1 MMIEQAGSRM
11 ALAMAGAIAIV
22 LGTIL
27 IPTSWVQA
35 ASLRRG
41 GVSVSATGG
50 DSADTFFSG
59 YFDFGTGSTVDNIL
73 RLENPTST
81 NGNICAMIYV
91 FDARE
96 EMGECCGCLL
106 TPNQMLDGSVKQMIG
121 TQEWAVAPGVPV
133 RGVLQIV
140 SALPNA
146 SALSN
151 KGNVCSPSQPYIAT
165 PTLNGWITHVQTV
178 SAVPGLTEVSLTDNG
193 STDATEGPFLINL
206 CGEIIGNG
214 TGAGICVCP
223 PSSDD

>member
-1 MMIEQAGSRM
+1 MTKQSGSRM
-11 ALAMAGAIAIV
+11 ALALASAMAMV
-22 LGTIL
+22 LGTML
-27 IPTSWVQA
+27 MLTPSAQA

-41 GVSVSATGG
+41 GISVSASGG

-59 YFDFGTGSTVDNIL
+59 YFDFGTGSTVDSIL

-81 NGNICAMIYV
+81 NGNICAMIYI

-140 SALPNA
+140 SALPNV

-151 KGNVCSPSQPYIAT
+151 KGNVCSPSQPYTDA

-178 SAVPGLTEVSLTDNG
+178 SGIPGLTEVSLTDNG

-214 TGAGICVCP
+214 TGAGICTCP
-223 PSSDD
+223 PSSDE